1 MHTFVLVFINLWT
14 GEYNQINMCSFFD
27 TRVQLLQGL
36 CLKEIKGRI
45 RRTVCLLSIM
55 TLENMYWKNLVAAFK
70 SRKQG
75 KAGDRAKLRGQI
87 FAGFLLSPF
96 FKPEPRFL
104 LFCSYVCLRNFIS
117 STWPLSCQKC
127 KYLLGV

>member
-1 MHTFVLVFINLWT
+1 
-14 GEYNQINMCSFFD
+14 
-27 TRVQLLQGL
+27 
-36 CLKEIKGRI
+36 
-45 RRTVCLLSIM
+45 
-55 TLENMYWKNLVAAFK
+55 MYWKNLVAAFK

-104 LFCSYVCLRNFIS
+104 LFCSYVCLLNFIYMAVILPEMQIS
-117 STWPLSCQKC
+117 IGSVNPRVKNS
-127 KYLLGV
+127 